1 MKKGFLVVIIAACI
15 IGISIFGYYRYRHD
29 KYNNLNARI
38 QTLNINSPEA
48 NNDTNFNGS
57 GNTDELNNKNSKKNI
72 SITQG
77 DIDKVNEKLKVFS
90 LKEQDKLSELAK
102 KYLNSFAILNT
113 EQFNIMNSNKDNN
126 YDIEE
131 GLDKSYNLWNNE
143 LKELSSD
150 IQKNLTPTELDFFN
164 MQQNE
169 WLNYLNQDLIQIGNE
184 YKGESKTLII
194 QENIKL
200 TITKGR
206 CYYLFFYYLIN
217 NNPNFDLSNLIESN
231 HINKYEEESLN
242 EFNATQKYIIKMF
255 LDSKDSEETIVEGYR
270 NANIIWNDELNS
282 LYKNIISNSRNNK
295 LYNNILDIPQMEW
308 DTFRNTQMNLASK
321 FFKDINMKN
330 VVENRVSIAL
340 IKARFFYL
348 LNNSNIS

>member
-1 MKKGFLVVIIAACI
+1 MKKGFLVVIIAACF
-15 IGISIFGYYRYRHD
+15 IGISIFGYYRYKQD

-38 QTLNINSPEA
+38 QTLNINSPEV
-48 NNDTNFNGS
+48 NNDTNFNRS
-57 GNTDELNNKNSKKNI
+57 GNTDELNNKNSKEKI

-77 DIDKVNEKLKVFS
+77 DIEKVNEKLKVFS
-90 LKEQDKLSELAK
+90 LKEQDKLSELAP
-102 KYLNSFAILNT
+102 KYLNSFAILNIQ
-113 EQFNIMNSNKDNN
+113 QFNIMNSDKNNN
-126 YDIEE
+126 YEIEK
-131 GLDKSYNLWNNE
+131 GLDKSYDLWNNE
-143 LKELSSD
+143 LNELSSD

-184 YKGESKTLII
+184 YKGESETPII
-194 QENIKL
+194 QENMKL
-200 TITKGR
+200 NITKGR
-206 CYYLFFYYLIN
+206 CYYLLFYYLIN

-231 HINKYEEESLN
+231 HISKYEKESLN
-242 EFNATQKYIIKMF
+242 EFNITQKYIIRMF
-255 LDSKDSEETIVEGYR
+255 LDSKNSDETIVEEYR

-282 LYKNIISNSRNNK
+282 LYKNIISSNRNNK